1 MTADGGEGA
10 GDGAGEAAD
19 TADGAAGTDDGDA
32 AAASRRVRVRGIYS
46 TALTRSLLD
55 AGHEVVQAS
64 PPIRRRFEADLPA
77 ADHDA
82 SVETTD
88 DRQGVGVAGDPDAV
102 ADLRAHL
109 LDVGLDALAWDDP
122 APRGAVFDG
131 VVSTTLGSG
140 AVVDLGDAG
149 AEGFLPFDN
158 ADGYVG
164 EDDVIRVQVLDPA
177 APWADD
183 RPVLDTRVR
192 AMAGLATLVPGRE
205 GVRVDGADDAAAREL
220 AGMTDLLSVDV
231 PDGWGI
237 EWSRDAREADMD
249 ALGDA
254 LARAGDRAR
263 TLDAV
268 LEEPQGEPGRLAA
281 PAAGAWVWF
290 GRECRFALDG
300 IRREVTSTMPG
311 HHRTKAAS
319 RAASAGVDLAEALCS
334 FDGDG
339 VAFGDEETE
348 VDFPFGVVAD
358 QFGPREGDRVAIGH
372 GKPDGRLIVLG
383 RGEVTEVDP
392 AAGSLTLER
401 QMSAGGT
408 YDALDARRE
417 AGDVATTTF
426 REGRWWYPTVYRD
439 ADGTRKG
446 TYVNVCTPVEAFPET
461 VRYVDLHVDVVKHA
475 DGRVERVDDNELDEA
490 VERGEVTEGLAE
502 KARSVASALERA
514 L

>member
-1 MTADGGEGA
+1 MSGDGEESDGEENRA
-10 GDGAGEAAD
+10 GDDRGGA
-19 TADGAAGTDDGDA
+19 DA
-32 AAASRRVRVRGIYS
+32 ASHRVRVRGIYT

-55 AGHEVVQAS
+55 AGHDVVQAS
-64 PPIRRRFEADLPA
+64 PPIRRRFDADLPA

-88 DRQGVGVAGDPDAV
+88 DRQGVGVAGDPAAV
-102 ADLRAHL
+102 ATLRDHL

-122 APRGAVFDG
+122 APLGAVFDG
-131 VVSTTLGSG
+131 VVSETLGGG
-140 AVVDLGDAG
+140 AVVDLGGSG
-149 AEGFLPFDN
+149 AEGYLPFDN

-164 EDDVIRVQVLDPA
+164 EDDTLRVQVLAPA

-183 RPVLDTRVR
+183 RPTLDTHVR

-237 EWSRDAREADMD
+237 EWSRDARDADMD

-254 LARAGDRAR
+254 LTRASDHAR
-263 TLDAV
+263 TLDGA
-268 LEEPQGEPGRLAA
+268 LEEPQDEPGLLAA
-281 PAAGAWVWF
+281 PTAGAWVWF
-290 GRECRFALDG
+290 GRDCRFALDDL
-300 IRREVTSTMPG
+300 RRAVTTTMPG

-319 RAASAGVDLAEALCS
+319 RSASAGVDLAEAL
-334 FDGDG
+334 
-339 VAFGDEETE
+339 VASDEFARDPDDDT
-348 VDFPFGVVAD
+348 DFPFGVVAE
-358 QFGPREGDRVAIGH
+358 QFGPHVGDRVAIGH

-383 RGEVTEVDP
+383 RGEVTDLDP
-392 AAGSLTLER
+392 SDGSVTVER
-401 QMSAGGT
+401 RMSAGGS

-439 ADGTRKG
+439 EDGERKG
-446 TYVNVCTPVEAFPET
+446 TYVNVCTPVEAFPDSL
-461 VRYVDLHVDVVKHA
+461 RYVDLHVDVVKHG
-475 DGRVERVDDNELDEA
+475 DGRVERVDDDELDEA
-490 VERGEVTEGLAE
+490 VERGELTEELAE